1 MLSDL
6 RYRIR
11 AILRADDMD
20 REIDEEL
27 RFHFEREVA
36 RLIAAGVPRSDA
48 ERRARLRIGGPEQL
62 KEACRDVRGVSTL
75 ETTLRDLRFAARQVR
90 RSPGVSLA
98 VIVSLALGIG
108 ANTAIF
114 TLIDALLLRSLP
126 VTRPEQLYFV
136 ARRQPTSTSFG
147 YSYKE
152 FEQLQAA
159 NQMFDGVAAYATT
172 RLNVSIDGSVEP
184 TAEGHLV
191 SGTYFQVLGVAPSVG
206 RAIVAGDDRLSSA
219 GASRGPQLRVLEA
232 ALRAR
237 SVRGRA
243 HPDALRCSIHDRW
256 RRGARLL
263 RPRGRA
269 GRRHVRAGHA
279 AAGRDARSR
288 ELARELDRPEL
299 LADDRRPARYG
310 SNPDAGCR
318 RAFGPRRAG
327 AGHDQAELTRG
338 TASTGARTARAH
350 TSRDWPVVPAR
361 PVLDPA
367 RRADACGRHRAGH
380 CLRERGEPRPG
391 ESGGQDHRVLAASR
405 ARRRRLAADSSVAHR
420 EPAAGI
426 HGWPLWPPAGQM
438 DDGSLGCI
446 DVGGPRT
453 DCAGSAA
460 EPRHPRIHRGHLA
473 RERTPVRPRARDTG
487 PPRRRRRRAVI
498 QNRRSGRRDLVASWT
513 MARRLAGGAVSRPV
527 VRRGTLPAQPQS
539 RAVAGRRVRS
549 HARPRHAGRTARQRS
564 ARRSRCI

>member
-6 RYRIR
+6 KYRIR

-48 ERRARLRIGGPEQL
+48 ERRARIRIGGPEQL

-114 TLIDALLLRSLP
+114 TLIDALLLKSLP

-152 FEQLQAA
+152 FGQLQAA

-206 RAIVAGDDRLSSA
+206 QI
-219 GASRGPQLRVLEA
+219 
-232 ALRAR
+232 
-237 SVRGRA
+237 
-243 HPDALRCSIHDRW
+243 I
-256 RRGARLL
+256 
-263 RPRGRA
+263 
-269 GRRHVRAGHA
+269 
-279 AAGRDARSR
+279 
-288 ELARELDRPEL
+288 
-299 LADDRRPARYG
+299 
-310 SNPDAGCR
+310 
-318 RAFGPRRAG
+318 
-327 AGHDQAELTRG
+327 
-338 TASTGARTARAH
+338 
-350 TSRDWPVVPAR
+350 
-361 PVLDPA
+361 
-367 RRADACGRHRAGH
+367 
-380 CLRERGEPRPG
+380 
-391 ESGGQDHRVLAASR
+391 
-405 ARRRRLAADSSVAHR
+405 
-420 EPAAGI
+420 
-426 HGWPLWPPAGQM
+426 
-438 DDGSLGCI
+438 
-446 DVGGPRT
+446 
-453 DCAGSAA
+453 
-460 EPRHPRIHRGHLA
+460 
-473 RERTPVRPRARDTG
+473 
-487 PPRRRRRRAVI
+487 
-498 QNRRSGRRDLVASWT
+498 
-513 MARRLAGGAVSRPV
+513 
-527 VRRGTLPAQPQS
+527 
-539 RAVAGRRVRS
+539 
-549 HARPRHAGRTARQRS
+549 
-564 ARRSRCI
+564 